1 MIEVG
6 LTGCI
11 GSGKSTVARALVARG
26 AVLLDADA
34 IVAELQQPG
43 QATLDAMVR
52 HFGPSILRPDG
63 HLDRQAV
70 AGIVFD
76 DPQELAALN
85 AIVHPAVRAEMEARR
100 RDLAGTDAVVVA
112 DIPLLAEAG
121 PERRRPL
128 AGIIV
133 VDIDPEVAVRRLVA
147 DRGLT
152 AAEARARLAR
162 QASRHQRLALADFVI
177 DNNGALADLEAQVAR
192 CWEWIESLR
201 APPAGEAHEPAPG
214 A

>member
-11 GSGKSTVARALVARG
+11 GSGKSTVAAALVRHG

-43 QATLDAMVR
+43 SPVLEEPWWRTS
-52 HFGPSILRPDG
+52 GPPSCRPDG
-63 HLDRQAV
+63 HLDRAAV
-70 AGIVFD
+70 AGIVFE

-85 AIVHPAVRAEMEARR
+85 AIVHPAVRAEMAARR
-100 RDLAGTDAVVVA
+100 GELAGSDAVIVA

-121 PERRRPL
+121 PERRAGL

-133 VDIDPEVAVRRLVA
+133 VDVDPEVAVQRLVA
-147 DRGLT
+147 GRGLT
-152 AAEARARLAR
+152 EGEARARLAR
-162 QASRHQRLALADFVI
+162 QATREERLALADFVI
-177 DNNGALADLEAQVAR
+177 DNNGTPAELDEQVSQ
-192 CWEWIESLR
+192 CWQWIGSLR
-201 APPAGEAHEPAPG
+201 GPAAG
-214 A
+214 

>member
-11 GSGKSTVARALVARG
+11 GSGKSTVAAALVRRG

-34 IVAELQQPG
+34 IVADLQQPG
-43 QATLDAMVR
+43 SPTLEAMVA

-63 HLDRQAV
+63 HLDRAAV
-70 AGIVFD
+70 AGIVFE

-85 AIVHPAVRAEMEARR
+85 AIVHPAVRAEMAARR
-100 RDLAGTDAVVVA
+100 DQLAGSEAVVVA

-121 PERRRPL
+121 PERRAGL

-133 VDIDPEVAVRRLVA
+133 VDVDPEIAVQRLVEG
-147 DRGLT
+147 RGLT
-152 AAEARARLAR
+152 AGEARARLAR
-162 QASRHQRLALADFVI
+162 QASRAERLALADFVI
-177 DNNGALADLEAQVAR
+177 DNNGTPAALEEQVAR
-192 CWEWIESLR
+192 CWQWIGSLR
-201 APPAGEAHEPAPG
+201 DPAAT
-214 A
+214 

>member
-11 GSGKSTVARALVARG
+11 GSGKSTVARELVARG

-43 QATLDAMVR
+43 RATLDAMVR

-100 RDLAGTDAVVVA
+100 RDLAGSAAVVVA

-121 PERRRPL
+121 PERRRDL

-162 QASRHQRLALADFVI
+162 QAPRPARLALADFVI

-201 APPAGEAHEPAPG
+201 RPSATEPA
-214 A
+214 AE

>member
-11 GSGKSTVARALVARG
+11 GSGKSTVAAALGERG

-43 QATLDAMVR
+43 RPVLEAMVA
-52 HFGPSILRPDG
+52 HFGPFILQPDG
-63 HLDRQAV
+63 HLDRKAV

-85 AIVHPAVRAEMEARR
+85 AIVHPAVRAEMAARR
-100 RDLAGTDAVVVA
+100 QALAGSAAVVVA
-112 DIPLLAEAG
+112 EIPLLAEAG
-121 PERRRPL
+121 PGRRRGL

-133 VDIDPEVAVRRLVA
+133 VDVDPDVAVRRLVA
-147 DRGLT
+147 DRELT
-152 AAEARARLAR
+152 EAQARARLAR
-162 QASRHQRLALADFVI
+162 QATRAERLALAGFVI
-177 DNNGALADLEAQVAR
+177 DNNGTRRQLDDQVAR
-192 CWEWIESLR
+192 CWEWIESLEHS
-201 APPAGEAHEPAPG
+201 PAR
-214 A
+214 

>member
-11 GSGKSTVARALVARG
+11 GSGKSTVAAALVRRG

-43 QATLDAMVR
+43 SPTLEAMVA

-63 HLDRQAV
+63 HLDRGAV
-70 AGIVFD
+70 AAVVFD

-85 AIVHPAVRAEMEARR
+85 AIVHPAVRAEMAARR
-100 RDLAGTDAVVVA
+100 RRLAGGDAVIVA

-121 PERRRPL
+121 PERRVGL
-128 AGIIV
+128 AGVIV
-133 VDIDPEVAVRRLVA
+133 VDVDPDVAVQRLVES
-147 DRGLT
+147 RELT
-152 AAEARARLAR
+152 AEEARARLAR
-162 QASRHQRLALADFVI
+162 QATGAERLALADFVI
-177 DNNGALADLEAQVAR
+177 DNNGTLAELDEQVSR
-192 CWEWIESLR
+192 CWEWIGSLR
-201 APPAGEAHEPAPG
+201 GAAGG
-214 A
+214 

>member
-11 GSGKSTVARALVARG
+11 GSGKSTAARALGERG

-43 QATLDAMVR
+43 RPVLEAMVA
-52 HFGPSILRPDG
+52 HFGPFILQPDG
-63 HLDRQAV
+63 HLDRKAV
-70 AGIVFD
+70 ASIVFD

-85 AIVHPAVRAEMEARR
+85 AIVHPAVRAEMAARR
-100 RDLAGTDAVVVA
+100 QALAGSDAIVVA
-112 DIPLLAEAG
+112 EIPLLAEAG
-121 PERRRPL
+121 PERRRGL

-133 VDIDPEVAVRRLVA
+133 VDVDPDVAVRRLVA

-152 AAEARARLAR
+152 AVEARARLAR
-162 QASRHQRLALADFVI
+162 QAARAERLALADFVI
-177 DNNGALADLEAQVAR
+177 DNNGTGRQLVDQVAR
-192 CWEWIESLR
+192 CWEWIESL
-201 APPAGEAHEPAPG
+201 EHLPAP
-214 A
+214 

>member
-11 GSGKSTVARALVARG
+11 GSGKSTVAAALVRRG

-34 IVAELQQPG
+34 IVADLQQPG
-43 QATLDAMVR
+43 GPTLEAMVA

-63 HLDRQAV
+63 HLDRAAV
-70 AGIVFD
+70 AGIVFE

-85 AIVHPAVRAEMEARR
+85 AIVHPAVRAEMAARR
-100 RDLAGTDAVVVA
+100 GELAGSEAVIVA

-121 PERRRPL
+121 PERRAGL

-133 VDIDPEVAVRRLVA
+133 VDVDPEVAVQRLVTG
-147 DRGLT
+147 RGLT
-152 AAEARARLAR
+152 AGEARARLAR
-162 QASRHQRLALADFVI
+162 QASRAERLALADFVI
-177 DNNGALADLEAQVAR
+177 DNNGTPAALEEQVDR
-192 CWEWIESLR
+192 CWEWITSLR
-201 APPAGEAHEPAPG
+201 DSSTR
-214 A
+214 

>member
-11 GSGKSTVARALVARG
+11 GSGKSTVAAALVERG

-43 QATLDAMVR
+43 SPVLEAMVA

-63 HLDRQAV
+63 HLDRAAV
-70 AGIVFD
+70 ATLVFE

-85 AIVHPAVRAEMEARR
+85 AIVHPAVRAEMAARR
-100 RDLAGTDAVVVA
+100 RELAGSDAVIVA

-121 PERRRPL
+121 PERREGL
-128 AGIIV
+128 AGVVV
-133 VDIDPEVAVRRLVA
+133 VDVEPETAVRRLVA
-147 DRGLT
+147 GRGLT
-152 AAEARARLAR
+152 AGEARARLAR
-162 QASRHQRLALADFVI
+162 QATRAERLALADFVI
-177 DNNGALADLEAQVAR
+177 DNNGTLGRLEEQVHR
-192 CWEWIESLR
+192 CWAWIGSLR
-201 APPAGEAHEPAPG
+201 GRAAG
-214 A
+214 

>member
-11 GSGKSTVARALVARG
+11 GSGKSTVAAALVRHG

-34 IVAELQQPG
+34 IVADLQQPG
-43 QATLDAMVR
+43 SPTLEAMVA

-63 HLDRQAV
+63 HLDRAAV
-70 AGIVFD
+70 AAIVFE

-85 AIVHPAVRAEMEARR
+85 AIVHPAVRAEMAARR
-100 RDLAGTDAVVVA
+100 DELAGSEAVVVA

-121 PERRRPL
+121 PERRARL

-133 VDIDPEVAVRRLVA
+133 VDVDPEVAVQRLVA
-147 DRGLT
+147 GRGLT
-152 AAEARARLAR
+152 AGEARARLAR
-162 QASRHQRLALADFVI
+162 QASRAERLALADFVI
-177 DNNGALADLEAQVAR
+177 DNNGTPEALEEQVDR
-192 CWEWIESLR
+192 CWEWITSLR
-201 APPAGEAHEPAPG
+201 DPAAG
-214 A
+214 

>member
-11 GSGKSTVARALVARG
+11 GSGKSTVARALVERG

-34 IVAELQQPG
+34 IVLELQQPG
-43 QATLDAMVR
+43 QPVLAAMVE

-70 AGIVFD
+70 ATVVFG

-85 AIVHPAVRAEMEARR
+85 AIVHPAVRAEMQARR
-100 RDLAGTDAVVVA
+100 SALVAGDAVVVA

-121 PERRRPL
+121 PQRREGL
-128 AGIIV
+128 AGVIV
-133 VDIDPEVAVRRLVA
+133 VDTDPDVAVERLVA

-152 AAEARARLAR
+152 AVEARARLAR
-162 QASRHQRLALADFVI
+162 QASRDERLALADYVI
-177 DNNGALADLEAQVAR
+177 DNNGTLEDLAVQVAR

-201 APPAGEAHEPAPG
+201 SSPAR
-214 A
+214 